1 MDITKYFEGIR
12 GEYVEFQITPR
23 MAPQDKSEWLRQL
36 DHWKKDSLFLRHSR
50 DIPYSIFDKFLGDG
64 WWIGVNQIDFQ
75 SARKLAESLK
85 AIQDAHPLVDWIEV
99 HLKEGT
105 YLNVLGV

>member
-36 DHWKKDSLFLRHSR
+36 DHWKKTLSFYGIPVIFPIQFLINSSGMAGGLA
-50 DIPYSIFDKFLGDG
+50 SIKSTF
-64 WWIGVNQIDFQ
+64 N
-75 SARKLAESLK
+75 RPE
-85 AIQDAHPLVDWIEV
+85 
-99 HLKEGT
+99 
-105 YLNVLGV
+105 N